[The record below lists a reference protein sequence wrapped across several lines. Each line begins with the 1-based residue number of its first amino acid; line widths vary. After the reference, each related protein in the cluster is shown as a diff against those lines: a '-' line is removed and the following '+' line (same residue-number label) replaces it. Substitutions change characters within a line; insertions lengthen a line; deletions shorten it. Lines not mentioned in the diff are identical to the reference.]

1 LLRKVSKVVYLQNP
15 KAALVQSPLCFII
28 AFESVSEKRRMRKLE
43 FYLADVFTEKPFG
56 GNQLAV
62 FTDAAGVSAELMQKI
77 AAELKLSETT
87 FVLPPENEKN
97 DYRVRIFTPAVE
109 LPMAGHPTIG
119 TVFVLARQKMIERN
133 DLQTNVNL
141 EEGVGDIPVTIEWR
155 NDAPNYIEMRQPL
168 PVFGSRFT
176 DVAKIAEMLSISPKS
191 IAETNLPME
200 VVSCGVPFL
209 FVPVMN
215 LETVRK
221 IKFRLET
228 ENSFAD
234 VHSRMFAPSSGITE
248 DAATGGASGPLGCYL
263 TRHKIFPNAPVIEL
277 ISEQGLEMG
286 RPSFITIKI
295 EQTGGEITNVR
306 VGGKCCFIGGGYFE
320 LP

>member
-1 LLRKVSKVVYLQNP
+1 
-15 KAALVQSPLCFII
+15 
-28 AFESVSEKRRMRKLE
+28 
-43 FYLADVFTEKPFG
+43 
-56 GNQLAV
+56 
-62 FTDAAGVSAELMQKI
+62 LMQKI
-77 AAELKLSETT
+77 AGELKLSETT

-119 TVFVLARQKMIERN
+119 TVFVLARQKMIERI

-155 NDAPNYIEMRQPL
+155 NDSPDYIEMRQPL
-168 PVFGSRFT
+168 PRFGSRFT
-176 DVAKIAEMLSISPKS
+176 DAAKIAEMLSISPKA
-191 IAETNLPME
+191 ITDTNLPME

-209 FVPVMN
+209 FVPVVN

-221 IKFRLET
+221 IKFRLDVWEKVLRDYETPKVFVFTRET

-234 VHSRMFAPSSGITE
+234 VHSRMFAPSSGIME

-263 TRHKIFPNAPVIEL
+263 VRHKIFPVASAIEL